1 MKKILLIAFSFSL
14 LCMAAAEMT
23 AGVPKK
29 ETATETILEFTQEAN
44 QVMIEKKEEP
54 ATILEEPT
62 AQPVAAQS
70 KVTDSKPQE
79 SKAEVK
85 PTAQTHASKPVEE
98 SIPEETVHAITG
110 EPIPDVVDHAKTGYD
125 GEDDT
130 PAGNPIPV
138 SNEKASI
145 EEAMRVAKEY
155 AVTEYGMI
163 IDTSLY
169 LDNSAYSVPCPL
181 RRWALSATTA

>member
-44 QVMIEKKEEP
+44 QVMIEKKEET

-79 SKAEVK
+79 SKAD
-85 PTAQTHASKPVEE
+85 AQRQLLEE
-98 SIPEETVHAITG
+98 KIFLGEYTEADLDRYTQSLGPEIAQVYGWEIPAQQYNHKNTMEME
-110 EPIPDVVDHAKTGYD
+110 
-125 GEDDT
+125 
-130 PAGNPIPV
+130 
-138 SNEKASI
+138 
-145 EEAMRVAKEY
+145 R
-155 AVTEYGMI
+155 
-163 IDTSLY
+163 
-169 LDNSAYSVPCPL
+169 
-181 RRWALSATTA
+181 

>member
-44 QVMIEKKEEP
+44 QVMIEKKEET

-70 KVTDSKPQE
+70 KVTDSKPQ
-79 SKAEVK
+79 
-85 PTAQTHASKPVEE
+85 
-98 SIPEETVHAITG
+98 
-110 EPIPDVVDHAKTGYD
+110 
-125 GEDDT
+125 
-130 PAGNPIPV
+130 
-138 SNEKASI
+138 
-145 EEAMRVAKEY
+145 
-155 AVTEYGMI
+155 
-163 IDTSLY
+163 
-169 LDNSAYSVPCPL
+169 
-181 RRWALSATTA
+181 